1 MKKAMK
7 TFRKIHLWLAMPFGI
22 VISIICLTGA
32 LLVIEKPVTR
42 MLYPDFYG
50 KELPNGTDAGR
61 ESRSMV
67 GTLRAASENY
77 KQHGRYSSEKSS
89 SIDKSLT
96 SHRSPLTIPDSP
108 QKAEKPKRKRLP
120 FFRKVMQ
127 LHRWLLN
134 PPAKK
139 GEKSPGKIIV
149 GISTVAFV
157 FTLISGIFIWW
168 PRNGKVLMNR
178 LQVKFSKGCPRFLL
192 DAHVSLGFWT
202 FFLLLLMALTGL
214 TWSFSSYREA
224 FYTLLGSDGTD
235 AETRRL
241 IMALHTGTWG
251 GVVTQT
257 LYFVAAFIGG
267 TLPLTGYYLWW
278 KRKRKG

>member
-1 MKKAMK
+1 MKIL
-7 TFRKIHLWLAMPFGI
+7 RKIHLWLAMPFGI

-42 MLYPDFYG
+42 MLYPDFYNEVPVTHAQNSPYTTQG
-50 KELPNGTDAGR
+50 
-61 ESRSMV
+61 
-67 GTLRAASENY
+67 
-77 KQHGRYSSEKSS
+77 
-89 SIDKSLT
+89 
-96 SHRSPLTIPDSP
+96 SPLTVGTSHDVPENR
-108 QKAEKPKRKRLP
+108 QKELHKVEKPKKKRLP

-139 GEKSPGKIIV
+139 GEKSVGKIIV
-149 GISTVAFV
+149 GVSTVAFV
-157 FTLISGIFIWW
+157 FTLISGMFIWW
-168 PRNGKVLMNR
+168 LRNGKVLLNR
-178 LQVKFSKGCPRFLL
+178 LQVKFSKGWRRFLL

-202 FFLLLLMALTGL
+202 FLLLLLMALTGL
-214 TWSFSSYREA
+214 TWSFSSYREM

-241 IMALHTGTWG
+241 VMSLHTGTWG

-257 LYFVAAFIGG
+257 LYFLAALIGG
-267 TLPLTGYYLWW
+267 TLPVTGYYLWW
-278 KRKRKG
+278 KRRRKG

>member
-1 MKKAMK
+1 MKIL
-7 TFRKIHLWLAMPFGI
+7 RKIHLWLAMPFGI

-42 MLYPDFYG
+42 MLNPDFYNEVPVTHAQNSPHTTQG
-50 KELPNGTDAGR
+50 
-61 ESRSMV
+61 
-67 GTLRAASENY
+67 
-77 KQHGRYSSEKSS
+77 
-89 SIDKSLT
+89 
-96 SHRSPLTIPDSP
+96 SPLTVGTSHDVPVNR
-108 QKAEKPKRKRLP
+108 QKELHKVEKSKKKRLP

-139 GEKSPGKIIV
+139 GEKSVGKIIV
-149 GISTVAFV
+149 GVSTVAFV
-157 FTLISGIFIWW
+157 FTLISGMFIWW
-168 PRNGKVLMNR
+168 PRNGKVLLNR
-178 LQVKFSKGCPRFLL
+178 LQVKFSKGWRRFLL

-202 FFLLLLMALTGL
+202 FLLLLLMALTGL
-214 TWSFSSYREA
+214 TWSFSSYREM

-241 IMALHTGTWG
+241 VMSLHTGTWG

-257 LYFVAAFIGG
+257 LYFLAALIGG

-278 KRKRKG
+278 KRRRKG

>member
-1 MKKAMK
+1 
-7 TFRKIHLWLAMPFGI
+7 
-22 VISIICLTGA
+22 
-32 LLVIEKPVTR
+32 
-42 MLYPDFYG
+42 
-50 KELPNGTDAGR
+50 
-61 ESRSMV
+61 
-67 GTLRAASENY
+67 
-77 KQHGRYSSEKSS
+77 
-89 SIDKSLT
+89 
-96 SHRSPLTIPDSP
+96 
-108 QKAEKPKRKRLP
+108 
-120 FFRKVMQ
+120 MQ
-127 LHRWLLN
+127 LHCWLQN

-157 FTLISGIFIWW
+157 FTLISGMFIWW

-178 LQVKFSKGCPRFLL
+178 LQVKFSKGWHRFML

-214 TWSFSSYREA
+214 TWSFSSYCEA

-241 IMALHTGTWG
+241 VMALHTGTWG

-257 LYFVAAFIGG
+257 LYFVAALIGG

-278 KRKRKG
+278 KRGRKR

>member
-1 MKKAMK
+1 MK

-42 MLYPDFYG
+42 MLYPDFYNEVPVTHAQNSPYTTQG
-50 KELPNGTDAGR
+50 
-61 ESRSMV
+61 
-67 GTLRAASENY
+67 
-77 KQHGRYSSEKSS
+77 
-89 SIDKSLT
+89 
-96 SHRSPLTIPDSP
+96 SPLTVGTSHDVPENR
-108 QKAEKPKRKRLP
+108 QKELHKAEKPKRKRLP

-157 FTLISGIFIWW
+157 FTLISGMFIWW

-178 LQVKFSKGCPRFLL
+178 LQVKFSKGWRRFLL

-202 FFLLLLMALTGL
+202 FLLLLLMALTGL

-241 IMALHTGTWG
+241 VMALHTGTWG

>member
-42 MLYPDFYG
+42 MLYPDFYNEVPVTHAQNSPHTTQG
-50 KELPNGTDAGR
+50 
-61 ESRSMV
+61 
-67 GTLRAASENY
+67 
-77 KQHGRYSSEKSS
+77 
-89 SIDKSLT
+89 
-96 SHRSPLTIPDSP
+96 SPLTVGTSHDVPENR
-108 QKAEKPKRKRLP
+108 QKELHKVEKPKRKRLP

-157 FTLISGIFIWW
+157 FTLISGMFIWW
-168 PRNGKVLMNR
+168 PRNGKVLLNR
-178 LQVKFSKGCPRFLL
+178 LQVKFSKGWRRFLL

-241 IMALHTGTWG
+241 VMALHTGTWG

>member
-42 MLYPDFYG
+42 MLYPDFYNEVPVTHAQNSPYTTQG
-50 KELPNGTDAGR
+50 
-61 ESRSMV
+61 
-67 GTLRAASENY
+67 
-77 KQHGRYSSEKSS
+77 
-89 SIDKSLT
+89 
-96 SHRSPLTIPDSP
+96 SPLTVGTSHDVPENR
-108 QKAEKPKRKRLP
+108 QKELHKAEKPKRKRLP

-157 FTLISGIFIWW
+157 FTLISGMFIWW

-178 LQVKFSKGCPRFLL
+178 LQVKFSKGWRRFML

-202 FFLLLLMALTGL
+202 FLLLLLMALTGL

-241 IMALHTGTWG
+241 VMALHTGTWG

>member
-1 MKKAMK
+1 
-7 TFRKIHLWLAMPFGI
+7 
-22 VISIICLTGA
+22 
-32 LLVIEKPVTR
+32 
-42 MLYPDFYG
+42 
-50 KELPNGTDAGR
+50 
-61 ESRSMV
+61 
-67 GTLRAASENY
+67 
-77 KQHGRYSSEKSS
+77 
-89 SIDKSLT
+89 
-96 SHRSPLTIPDSP
+96 
-108 QKAEKPKRKRLP
+108 
-120 FFRKVMQ
+120 MQ

-157 FTLISGIFIWW
+157 FTLISGMFIWW

-178 LQVKFSKGCPRFLL
+178 LQVKFSKGCPRFML
-192 DAHVSLGFWT
+192 DVHVSLGFWT

-235 AETRRL
+235 AEIRRL
-241 IMALHTGTWG
+241 VMALHTGTWG

>member
-42 MLYPDFYG
+42 MLYPDFYNEVPVTHAQNSPYTTQG
-50 KELPNGTDAGR
+50 
-61 ESRSMV
+61 
-67 GTLRAASENY
+67 
-77 KQHGRYSSEKSS
+77 
-89 SIDKSLT
+89 
-96 SHRSPLTIPDSP
+96 SPLTVGTSHDVPENR
-108 QKAEKPKRKRLP
+108 QKELHKAEKPKRKRLP

-157 FTLISGIFIWW
+157 FTLISGMFIWW

-178 LQVKFSKGCPRFLL
+178 LQVKFSKGWRRFLL

-241 IMALHTGTWG
+241 VMALHTGTWG

>member
-1 MKKAMK
+1 MK

-42 MLYPDFYG
+42 MLYPDFYNEVPVTHAQNSPYTTQG
-50 KELPNGTDAGR
+50 
-61 ESRSMV
+61 
-67 GTLRAASENY
+67 
-77 KQHGRYSSEKSS
+77 
-89 SIDKSLT
+89 
-96 SHRSPLTIPDSP
+96 SPLTVGTSHDVPENR
-108 QKAEKPKRKRLP
+108 QKELHKAEKPKRKRLP

-127 LHRWLLN
+127 LHRRLLN

-157 FTLISGIFIWW
+157 FTLISGMFIWW

-178 LQVKFSKGCPRFLL
+178 LQVKFSKGWRRFLL

-224 FYTLLGSDGTD
+224 FYTLLGRDGTD

-241 IMALHTGTWG
+241 VMALHTGTWG

>member
-1 MKKAMK
+1 MK

-42 MLYPDFYG
+42 MLYPDFYNEVPVTHAQNSPYTTQG
-50 KELPNGTDAGR
+50 
-61 ESRSMV
+61 
-67 GTLRAASENY
+67 
-77 KQHGRYSSEKSS
+77 
-89 SIDKSLT
+89 
-96 SHRSPLTIPDSP
+96 SPLTVGTSHDVPENR
-108 QKAEKPKRKRLP
+108 QKELHKAEKPKRKRLP

-127 LHRWLLN
+127 LHRRLLN

-157 FTLISGIFIWW
+157 FTLISGMFIWW

-178 LQVKFSKGCPRFLL
+178 LQVKFSKGWRRFLL

-241 IMALHTGTWG
+241 VMALHTGTWG

>member
-1 MKKAMK
+1 
-7 TFRKIHLWLAMPFGI
+7 MPFGI

-50 KELPNGTDAGR
+50 EELPNGTDAGS

-77 KQHGRYSSEKSS
+77 KQHGRCSSEKSS

-96 SHRSPLTIPDSP
+96 AHLSPLTVSDSP
-108 QKAEKPKRKRLP
+108 QKAEKPKKKRLP

-139 GEKSPGKIIV
+139 GEKSVGKIIV
-149 GISTVAFV
+149 GVSTVAFV
-157 FTLISGIFIWW
+157 FTLISGMFIWW

-178 LQVKFSKGCPRFLL
+178 LQVKFSKGWRRFLL

-202 FFLLLLMALTGL
+202 FLLLLLMALTGL
-214 TWSFSSYREA
+214 TWSFSSYREM

-241 IMALHTGTWG
+241 VMALHTGTWG